1 MNAQYMYD
9 AMMGNKIQ
17 SFDLIEF
24 KEGQRPKLEEI
35 EAAAKNIKADAPKKD
50 IDEPFLGKKAA
61 EAPVPKNNMLDDDEK
76 KPEIVDEE
84 AKKKARAE
92 MRKKL
97 MLPDDVTSKLKGIN
111 TGGTLEKKKT
121 PEIPKLML
129 MGKKEELGFKSGND
143 MSIRDVKPS
152 PNKEEEKK

>member
-1 MNAQYMYD
+1 MYD
-9 AMMGNKIQ
+9 AMMGKKIQ

-35 EAAAKNIKADAPKKD
+35 EAAAKNQKADTPKKD
-50 IDEPFLGKKAA
+50 FDEPFLGKKAA
-61 EAPVPKNNMLDDDEK
+61 EAPAPKRDMDDDEK
-76 KPEIVDEE
+76 KPEVVDEE

-111 TGGTLEKKKT
+111 TGGTLEKKKA

-129 MGKKEELGFKSGND
+129 MGKKEELGLKSSND
-143 MSIRDVKPS
+143 MSIRDVRKPTLS
-152 PNKEEEKK
+152 KEEKKE